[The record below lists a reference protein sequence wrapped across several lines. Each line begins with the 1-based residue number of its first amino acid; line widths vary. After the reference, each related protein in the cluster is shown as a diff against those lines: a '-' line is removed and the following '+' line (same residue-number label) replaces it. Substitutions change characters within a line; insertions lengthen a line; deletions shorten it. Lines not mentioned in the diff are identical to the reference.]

1 MEQPR
6 PMTTEDTPMPSIR
19 LWELYFLVTA
29 VALAAAVVL
38 VDGYS
43 TGPRVVAAGAIALMV
58 VFYLAVARPLILRDW
73 QGISSLLT
81 CAGILTLFTVAVA
94 AVPLATWLMFM
105 IIPMIFMLVSLRR
118 AVALVAVANV
128 IPVLLGIVRGGSNG
142 LALDLVIAAI
152 STAAGI
158 CIGVWI
164 TKMAEQ
170 SEQRAQLIAELEA
183 NRAEVARL
191 SHEAGVAAERA
202 RLAGEIH
209 DTLAQGFTSIITLLQ
224 AADPGLRDERLALAV
239 RTARENL
246 AESRAMVAAL
256 SPTALASASLPD
268 AVRRSAARFT
278 EESGV
283 PASFRVTGDF
293 RGLPTRLEV
302 VLLRAAQE
310 SLTNIRRHA
319 GANEVAV
326 LLAYAPSSVRLVVRD
341 DGCGFDTTASGGFGL
356 PGMRSR
362 AEQAGGVLTIRSEA
376 DTGTTVELEIPA

>member
-1 MEQPR
+1 
-6 PMTTEDTPMPSIR
+6 MTTEDTPMPSIR

>member
-1 MEQPR
+1 
-6 PMTTEDTPMPSIR
+6 MTT
-19 LWELYFLVTA
+19 
-29 VALAAAVVL
+29 
-38 VDGYS
+38 GYS
-43 TGPRVVAAGAIALMV
+43 TGPRAVAAGAIALLV

-73 QGISSLLT
+73 QGVSSLLT
-81 CAGILTLFTVAVA
+81 CIGILTLFTVAVA

-118 AVALVAVANV
+118 AVALVAVANA
-128 IPVLLGIVRGGSNG
+128 IPVLLGIVRDGSNG

-283 PASFRVTGDF
+283 PAPVRVTGDF
-293 RGLPTRLEV
+293 RALPTRLEV

-326 LLAYAPSSVRLVVRD
+326 LLAYTPSAVRLVVRD
-341 DGCGFDTTASGGFGL
+341 DGCGFETTASGGFGL

-362 AEQAGGVLTIRSEA
+362 AEQVGGVLTLRSEA